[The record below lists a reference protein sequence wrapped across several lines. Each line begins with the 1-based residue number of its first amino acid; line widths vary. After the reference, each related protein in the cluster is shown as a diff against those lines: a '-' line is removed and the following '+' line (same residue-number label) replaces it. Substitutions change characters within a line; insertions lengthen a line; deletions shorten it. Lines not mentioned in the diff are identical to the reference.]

1 MICDHV
7 TRGARVFTWVG
18 GATFVTSLA
27 ICAYHYLIVWARP
40 LPPAVASE
48 IPVIAIAA
56 DLLLL
61 TAFALHHSAFAREPV
76 KEAVARFVPE
86 HLVRSVY
93 VWAASLLLIAVCVW
107 WQPIGGDVY
116 DDSVGGRA
124 YGHALIQ
131 LLGLWI
137 TARGV
142 ARIDPLELAGIR
154 PAAQSQGLQVTG
166 PYHWVRHPLYLG
178 WLLMV
183 FGAAHMTRDRL
194 LFATITTLYLV
205 VAIPWE
211 ERSLR
216 RSFDGE
222 YARYM
227 RDVKWRMIPFIY

>member
-1 MICDHV
+1 MA
-7 TRGARVFTWVG
+7 ARVFVWLG
-18 GATFVTSLA
+18 GAMFVTSLA
-27 ICAYHYLIVWARP
+27 LCGYSFLVTWANP
-40 LPPAVASE
+40 DLHAVE
-48 IPVIAIAA
+48 LGPWGTAA
-56 DLLLL
+56 WNAALL
-61 TAFALHHSAFAREPV
+61 TVFALHHSAFARGPV
-76 KEAVARFVPE
+76 KTAVARFVPE
-86 HLVRSVY
+86 HLVKSVY
-93 VWAASLLLIAVCVW
+93 VWVASVLLIAVCVW

-116 DDSVGGRA
+116 DDTAGVRP
-124 YGHALIQ
+124 YGHLLVQ

-154 PAAQSQGLQVTG
+154 PADQSQGLQVTG

-194 LFATITTLYLV
+194 VFATITTLYLV

-222 YARYM
+222 YVRYM

>member
-1 MICDHV
+1 MA
-7 TRGARVFTWVG
+7 ARAFVWLG
-18 GATFVTSLA
+18 GVIFVTSLA
-27 ICAYHYLIVWARP
+27 LCAYAFLVTWANP
-40 LPPAVASE
+40 GVHTVELGPWGS
-48 IPVIAIAA
+48 AA
-56 DLLLL
+56 LNAALLSV
-61 TAFALHHSAFAREPV
+61 FALHHSVFAREPV
-76 KEAVARFVPE
+76 KARIAPFVPE
-86 HLVRSVY
+86 HLVRTVY
-93 VWAASLLLIAVCVW
+93 VWVASLLLIAVCVL

-116 DDSVGGRA
+116 DDSAGGRS
-124 YGHALIQ
+124 YGHALVQ

-154 PAAQSQGLQVTG
+154 PAAQSPGLQVTG

-178 WLLMV
+178 WLLMF

-194 LFATITTLYLV
+194 LFATITTFYLV

-222 YARYM
+222 YVRYM

>member
-1 MICDHV
+1 M
-7 TRGARVFTWVG
+7 
-18 GATFVTSLA
+18 FVASLA

-40 LPPAVASE
+40 VPHTVTSFVHDVYFVVAGRE
-48 IPVIAIAA
+48 VPVVAIGTN
-56 DLLLL
+56 LLLL
-61 TAFALHHSAFAREPV
+61 TVFALHHSVFAREPV
-76 KEAVARFVPE
+76 KTAVARFVPE

-93 VWAASLLLIAVCVW
+93 VWVASALLIAACAW
-107 WQPIGGDVY
+107 WQPIGGVVY
-116 DDSVGGRA
+116 DDTAGWRG
-124 YGHALIQ
+124 YGHALVQ

-166 PYHWVRHPLYLG
+166 PYRWVRHPLYLG

-183 FGAAHMTRDRL
+183 FGAARMTGDRL
-194 LFATITTLYLV
+194 MFATITTLYLV

-216 RSFDGE
+216 RTFDAE
-222 YARYM
+222 YVRYM